1 MSGTRRAT
9 SMCIIAVA
17 ALLLSACT
25 SAGTEGAPSSSAE
38 AGASPG
44 GPAGIIAIGHSALT
58 GENADPQRQGQ
69 DARDQ
74 SWATGDDPAVD
85 SIYLRMVASDPVH
98 EGHVANTA
106 AGGAVASQLAA
117 QAEAALADVPGP
129 ALVIIQTIDNDI
141 RCDESDAAN
150 LPIFGEELASA
161 LEVITEASPES
172 KILIVSQR
180 GRPAMLAEFL
190 PAATEEPA
198 AGEESC
204 NFVTDEGEFV
214 AANAAHLTA
223 IIEAYEAEQ
232 ARVCSETPNC
242 FDDDGAMT
250 TFADTEQDLEGGDGN
265 HLTTKGQAR
274 TAALIWPVVAD
285 ILGY

>member
-1 MSGTRRAT
+1 MGERSRPMRA
-9 SMCIIAVA
+9 SMLVVS
-17 ALLLSACT
+17 ALLLSAC
-25 SAGTEGAPSSSAE
+25 APTGPGPA
-38 AGASPG
+38 ASPQETG
-44 GPAGIIAIGHSALT
+44 IPTGAPAGIIAIGHSALT
-58 GENADPQRQGQ
+58 GENADPGRQGEE
-69 DARDQ
+69 ARDQ
-74 SWATGDDPAVD
+74 SWATGDSPAVD
-85 SIYLRMVASDPVH
+85 SIYLRMVENDPAH

-106 AGGAVASQLAA
+106 SGGAVASQLAA
-117 QAEAALADVPGP
+117 QAEAALAEVSTP